1 MRIVRA
7 NAGAGSSFLA
17 SAPRT
22 RILAPMNTSGPAVPR
37 LGVNVDHV
45 ATLRQARRTV
55 EPDPIAAAVLAELAG
70 ADGITVHLRED
81 RRHVQERDVRALK
94 TFVRHLNLEMALD
107 QRALEFALDVKP
119 DAACLVPERRE
130 EITTEGGLDLTRDP
144 DRVARVTRE
153 LTQAG
158 VVVSAFID
166 PDVRQLQAAFAAGIP
181 VVELHT
187 GRYANAP
194 GGAARAAALGDLRMA
209 AAAGREIGLVIHA
222 GHGLD
227 VRNVGRVA
235 VLPGIEELNIGHS
248 IVARAVL
255 VGFERAVREMKG
267 AIERAVTLSRL
278 GVDPG
283 GETFPA
289 EEMRP

>member
-1 MRIVRA
+1 MQSPHQPV
-7 NAGAGSSFLA
+7 
-17 SAPRT
+17 
-22 RILAPMNTSGPAVPR
+22 VPR

-55 EPDPIAAAVLAELAG
+55 APDPIAAAVLAELAG
-70 ADGITVHLRED
+70 ADGITVHLRDD

-94 TFVRHLNLEMALD
+94 TFVRRLNLEMAMD
-107 QRALEFALDVKP
+107 QRAVEFALDVKP

-144 DRVARVTRE
+144 DRAMRVAGE
-153 LTQAG
+153 LSRAG
-158 VVVSAFID
+158 IVVSAFID
-166 PDVRQLQAAFAAGIP
+166 PDVRQLQAAVAAGIP

-187 GRYANAP
+187 GRYAGAKT
-194 GGAARAAALGDLRMA
+194 GAARATALGDLRMA
-209 AAAGREIGLVIHA
+209 ATAGREIGLVVHA

-227 VRNVGRVA
+227 YVNVARVA
-235 VLPGIEELNIGHS
+235 TLPSVEELNIGHA

-255 VGFERAVREMKG
+255 VGFERAVREMKE

-283 GETFPA
+283 GDSA
-289 EEMRP
+289 EEGPR

>member
-1 MRIVRA
+1 MQ
-7 NAGAGSSFLA
+7 
-17 SAPRT
+17 
-22 RILAPMNTSGPAVPR
+22 SGGPSVPR

-55 EPDPIAAAVLAELAG
+55 VPDPVAASVLAELGG

-81 RRHVQERDVRALK
+81 RRHVQERDVRVLK
-94 TFVRHLNLEMALD
+94 TFVKRLNLEMALD
-107 QRALEFALDVKP
+107 QRAVEVALDVKP
-119 DAACLVPERRE
+119 DAVCLVPERRE

-153 LTQAG
+153 LTAAG
-158 VVVSAFID
+158 IVVSAFID
-166 PDVRQLQAAFAAGIP
+166 PDVRQLQAASAASIP

-187 GRYANAP
+187 GRYA
-194 GGAARAAALGDLRMA
+194 GARDAAALATALGDLQMA
-209 AAAGREIGLVIHA
+209 AAAGREIGLRIHA

-227 VRNVGRVA
+227 YDNVGRVA
-235 VLPGIEELNIGHS
+235 VLPGVLELNIGHA

-255 VGFERAVREMKG
+255 VGMERAVREMKQ
-267 AIERAVTLSRL
+267 AIDRGVMLTRL

-283 GETFPA
+283 HAPLPGEET
-289 EEMRP
+289 RT